1 MAKPPTADGYDPK
14 VTESCERV
22 LVTLIRGLGP
32 WRDSIY
38 LIGGLTPRYLIAKRP
53 PSVPA
58 HAGTGDLDVVIQ
70 LHMLANTDAY
80 HTLEDNFKK
89 LGFTR
94 ATNNAGKAT
103 SWRWE
108 AFTGGIKV
116 IVELLADDPEK
127 SGGKVMELP
136 TDGSVSALNIPH
148 SSIVFDHHETK
159 EIKAELLGE
168 NGIATVK
175 LHYADL
181 VAFTCLKAYA
191 VDQRD
196 ERKDA
201 HDLIYCL
208 EHCNGGTEAA
218 AAQFSAALGGK
229 HKAVIKEVLGLLH
242 KHFADDTGTEGFRKS
257 GPVAVAKFEMG
268 EDEDPEA
275 RESRALRQRDASDV
289 VMRLLKA
296 MGLETSAS
304 RSQTVAKTDADV

>member
-1 MAKPPTADGYDPK
+1 MTKPTTADGYDPK
-14 VTESCERV
+14 VTENCERV

-38 LIGGLTPRYLIAKRP
+38 LIGGLTPRYLITKRP
-53 PSVPA
+53 PHIPA

-70 LHMLANTDAY
+70 LHMLSSTDAY

-89 LGFTR
+89 LGFAR
-94 ATNNAGKAT
+94 ATNNAGKAV

-108 AFTGGIKV
+108 VFTGGIKV
-116 IVELLADDPEK
+116 IVELLADDPDK

-136 TDGSVSALNIPH
+136 TDGNVSALNIPH
-148 SSIVFDHHETK
+148 SSIVFDHHETR
-159 EIKAELLGE
+159 EIRAELLGE

-175 LHYADL
+175 LHYADI

-201 HDLIYCL
+201 HDLVYCL
-208 EHCNGGTEAA
+208 EHFDGGIDAA
-218 AAQFSAALGGK
+218 AAKFKAALQGE
-229 HKAVIKEVLGLLH
+229 HKDVVGDALNLIA
-242 KHFADDTGTEGFRKS
+242 KHFVDDADTEGYKKS

-268 EDEDPEA
+268 EDDDEEA
-275 RESRALRQRDASDV
+275 RESRARRQRDASDIV
-289 VMRLLKA
+289 TRLLRA
-296 MGLETSAS
+296 IG
-304 RSQTVAKTDADV
+304 

>member
-1 MAKPPTADGYDPK
+1 MAKPTTADGYDPK

-22 LVTLIRGLGP
+22 LVTLIRGLGS

-38 LIGGLTPRYLIAKRP
+38 LIGGLTPRYLTANRP

-70 LHMLANTDAY
+70 LHMLASTDAY

-108 AFTGGIKV
+108 VFTGGIKV
-116 IVELLADDPEK
+116 IIELLADDPDK

-136 TDGSVSALNIPH
+136 TDGNVSVLNIPH

-159 EIKAELLGE
+159 EIKAELLGG
-168 NGIATVK
+168 NGVASVK
-175 LHYADL
+175 LHYADI

-208 EHCNGGTEAA
+208 EHCDGGIEAA
-218 AAQFSAALGGK
+218 AAQFNAALEGK
-229 HKAVIKEVLGLLH
+229 HKAVIEEVFGLLR
-242 KHFADDTGTEGFRKS
+242 KHFADDADTEGYRKS

-268 EDEDPEA
+268 EDEDAEA
-275 RESRALRQRDASDV
+275 RDNRARRQRDASEV
-289 VMRLLKA
+289 AMRLLKSI
-296 MGLETSAS
+296 G
-304 RSQTVAKTDADV
+304 R

>member
-1 MAKPPTADGYDPK
+1 MNKPMTAEGYDPK
-14 VTESCERV
+14 VTENCERV

-38 LIGGLTPRYLIAKRP
+38 LIGGLTPRYLISGRP
-53 PSVPA
+53 PEIPA

-70 LHMLANTDAY
+70 LHMLSSTDAY
-80 HTLEDNFKK
+80 HTLEENFKK
-89 LGFTR
+89 LGFER
-94 ATNNAGKAT
+94 AKNSAGKSV

-108 AFTGGIKV
+108 VFTGGIKV
-116 IVELLADDPEK
+116 IVELLADDPDK

-136 TDGSVSALNIPH
+136 TDGNVSALNIPH

-159 EIKAELLGE
+159 AIRAELLGD
-168 NGIATVK
+168 NGVATVD

-208 EHCNGGTEAA
+208 THCDGGVEAA
-218 AAQFSAALGGK
+218 AAQFKAALEGK
-229 HKAVIKEVLGLLH
+229 HADVVRNVLTLLA
-242 KHFADDTGTEGFRKS
+242 KHFADDADTEGYKKS

-268 EDEDPEA
+268 EDEHPDAREA
-275 RESRALRQRDASDV
+275 RILRQRDASDLIV
-289 VMRLLKA
+289 RLLKA
-296 MGLETSAS
+296 IEA
-304 RSQTVAKTDADV
+304 A